1 MTVRWRYLDASAN
14 ETGWSEEFA
23 AQGDAEAW
31 LSERWAELAD
41 SGVDA
46 VELVDDGREVFRM
59 SLRPA
64 ADA

>member
-1 MTVRWRYLDASAN
+1 MTVRWHYLEASGVEA
-14 ETGWSEEFA
+14 GWSEEFA
-23 AQGDAEAW
+23 VREDAEAW
-31 LSERWAELAD
+31 LTERWAELAD

-46 VELVDDGREVFRM
+46 VELVDDGRGVFRM